1 MFSRFTDFN
10 KKHNTTITDVDKRK
24 FTEVFEQCDEDK
36 DGYLNRED
44 LKVAV
49 VMLFGY
55 KPSKAETNAM
65 MASSIQAG
73 LPGLPLEHFL
83 KLMASKLLAQ
93 DEYEKTRQV
102 FTAFDVSCRGFL
114 TLEDFKRA
122 FACVASHLPGQTVQ
136 ETFRGLAF
144 SCSTA
149 SETIGGVAAGAAHPA
164 PVLPHCGMDSGGAWK
179 NREVDRDSDG
189 HVSFKD
195 FEFILSYGEDQ

>member
-36 DGYLNRED
+36 NGYLNRED

-73 LPGLPLEHFL
+73 LPGLPLERFL
-83 KLMASKLLAQ
+83 NLMTSKLIAQ

-136 ETFRGLAF
+136 ETFR
-144 SCSTA
+144 
-149 SETIGGVAAGAAHPA
+149 
-164 PVLPHCGMDSGGAWK
+164 
-179 NREVDRDSDG
+179 EVDRDSDG

-195 FEFILSYGEDQ
+195 FEFILRYGEDQ